1 MTVDQDAD
9 STGLDRIRSGLGTI
23 RTLLRGI
30 VDRIDEGIARVPG
43 NVAGIGVFVIGATLA
58 VLLSGIRFEFP
69 PQVFLFLNQSI
80 QFVVFGL
87 VLIGLNMQFGD
98 TGIVNFGP
106 VLFLAVGAYSMAIV
120 TATDPAFGTGFG
132 MHWIAGLGAG
142 IVFAVLVGG
151 IIGLTS
157 LRLRDDYLAITT
169 LAAAEIFHSVVRS
182 FPGFF
187 GGSKGISSLP
197 NPVGSVAVNNHVRFL
212 SVFLLFLGGLAVAY
226 EGFRRLS
233 HSPYGRVLRAI
244 LSDEDAT
251 RSVGKNPF
259 VYKMQVFVYGAAV
272 AGLGGGL
279 MALFQGNAAPG
290 AVTIDVTVLLWLGM
304 MLGGPGNYRAV
315 LGGLGLIMGFQVVF
329 RQAKAFVPVSA
340 SKFNALRLLL
350 LGFLFILIIRYRP
363 AGIWGEGERLEVFK

>member
-1 MTVDQDAD
+1 MRPVSAHIRPVLRSIRAVVQTIIDRVDAA
-9 STGLDRIRSGLGTI
+9 
-23 RTLLRGI
+23 
-30 VDRIDEGIARVPG
+30 IARVPG
-43 NVAGIGVFVIGATLA
+43 NVAGIGVVVIVVTLA

-87 VLIGLNMQFGD
+87 VLVGLNMQFGD

-120 TATDPAFGTGFG
+120 TAADPAFGTGFG
-132 MHWIAGLGAG
+132 MHWVAGLVVG
-142 IVFAVLVGG
+142 IVAAVIVGG
-151 IIGLTS
+151 VIGLSS

-197 NPVGSVAVNNHVRFL
+197 NPVGSVAVNSNVRFL
-212 SVFLLFLGGLAVAY
+212 SVFLLFLGGLAIAY

-244 LSDEDAT
+244 LSDEHAT

-259 VYKMQVFVYGAAV
+259 VYKMQAFVYGAAV

-304 MLGGPGNYRAV
+304 MLGGPGNYRGV
-315 LGGLGLIMGFQVVF
+315 LTGLGLIMAFQVLF
-329 RQAKAFVPVSA
+329 RQAKAVVPVSA
-340 SKFNALRLLL
+340 VKFNALRLLL

-363 AGIWGEGERLEVFK
+363 AGLWGEGERLEVFK